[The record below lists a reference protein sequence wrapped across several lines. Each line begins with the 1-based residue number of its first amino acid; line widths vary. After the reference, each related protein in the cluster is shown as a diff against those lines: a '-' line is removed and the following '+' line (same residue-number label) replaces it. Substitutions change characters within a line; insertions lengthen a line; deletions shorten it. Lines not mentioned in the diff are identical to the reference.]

1 MVAYTYMLI
10 MNNNIGS
17 NKKIAKNTIALY
29 IRMIIILVITL
40 YTSRVVLKTLGIS
53 DYGIYN
59 IVGGIIVLFSFIN
72 NALANAT
79 QRFLNFEIGENNNN
93 ALLDVFNS
101 SLYAH
106 LFIIIGIF
114 ILGETIGLWFVNS
127 QLNIPVKRKDA
138 AILTYQISIITF
150 CINVWIV
157 PFDSA
162 ILADDTSLQY
172 VEKTSVAKTQ

>member
-1 MVAYTYMLI
+1 